1 MVETAERESGAAEK
15 FHLSFTLI
23 SVSASGKMLL
33 LLLLLRQRQKM
44 QLIMLWVRD
53 VRCNAKQ
60 PASAEA
66 DGMVMPGAAVFWIEG
81 GSDQPHTAGRTSV
94 VAMGAYE
101 RRHSNLFISASVTL
115 WTCVCRWATT
125 ETGVVG
131 MGSDPLAPSD
141 LPSTK
146 LRRQWLKT
154 KPTKFHSLRIRAR
167 SFSPFTSLGAAS
179 IADTMR

>member
-66 DGMVMPGAAVFWIEG
+66 DGMVMPGAAVF
-81 GSDQPHTAGRTSV
+81 
-94 VAMGAYE
+94 
-101 RRHSNLFISASVTL
+101 
-115 WTCVCRWATT
+115 
-125 ETGVVG
+125 
-131 MGSDPLAPSD
+131 
-141 LPSTK
+141 
-146 LRRQWLKT
+146 
-154 KPTKFHSLRIRAR
+154 
-167 SFSPFTSLGAAS
+167 
-179 IADTMR
+179 

>member
-23 SVSASGKMLL
+23 SVSASGKML

-66 DGMVMPGAAVFWIEG
+66 DGMVMPGAAVF
-81 GSDQPHTAGRTSV
+81 
-94 VAMGAYE
+94 
-101 RRHSNLFISASVTL
+101 
-115 WTCVCRWATT
+115 
-125 ETGVVG
+125 
-131 MGSDPLAPSD
+131 
-141 LPSTK
+141 
-146 LRRQWLKT
+146 
-154 KPTKFHSLRIRAR
+154 
-167 SFSPFTSLGAAS
+167 
-179 IADTMR
+179 